1 MTFKTTENYIYQ
13 NAEQSKICFAF
24 IFLPMP
30 CYQNSIKCN
39 FMSLVLQKITRMK
52 KSAFLRLLY
61 SNTSVP
67 VSIINRI
74 CIGLNKNGL
83 LPKGSHHKDPDLNW
97 KQICLIIYSTFVSPT
112 TVEGIIDFAKK
123 RKDNQVEDDQILG
136 GILEALTN
144 ANDVKMVFISHTNII
159 VMKQKENLFF
169 GYATTKQM
177 ENLNEMVMK
186 AYQVPGFVFQNLAA
200 GIVMD
205 RSAILN

>member
-1 MTFKTTENYIYQ
+1 
-13 NAEQSKICFAF
+13 
-24 IFLPMP
+24 
-30 CYQNSIKCN
+30 
-39 FMSLVLQKITRMK
+39 
-52 KSAFLRLLY
+52 
-61 SNTSVP
+61 
-67 VSIINRI
+67 
-74 CIGLNKNGL
+74 
-83 LPKGSHHKDPDLNW
+83 LNW

-177 ENLNEMVMK
+177 ENINEMVMK